1 MACVGSSS
9 ICGVGIISN
18 AHYRPS
24 YYLNKKALHHKLNT
38 TTSQLLLLSK
48 GKRRIRA
55 AAEKESSSMAT
66 EIAGVKVI
74 NNPPESKLADL
85 GVRSWPK
92 WGCPPSKFPWTY
104 SAKET
109 CYLLKGKV
117 RVYPD
122 GSNQAVEIG
131 AGDLVEF
138 PKGMSCTWDV
148 SEEVDKHYKFE

>member
-1 MACVGSSS
+1 MPRRLSSHLNCTIPLKS
-9 ICGVGIISN
+9 FKHPNCKNGRVISESRN
-18 AHYRPS
+18 PPF
-24 YYLNKKALHHKLNT
+24 LH
-38 TTSQLLLLSK
+38 QLLALGSLGKHLL
-48 GKRRIRA
+48 
-55 AAEKESSSMAT
+55 AE
-66 EIAGVKVI
+66 GVLRCL
-74 NNPPESKLADL
+74 ETTCT
-85 GVRSWPK
+85 G

>member
-1 MACVGSSS
+1 MACVSS
-9 ICGVGIISN
+9 GIWVSN
-18 AHYRPS
+18 ADFNRCS
-24 YYLNKKALHHKLNT
+24 YLNNKALHHKLSNNAGP
-38 TTSQLLLLSK
+38 LLLELSSK

-74 NNPPESKLADL
+74 NNPPESKLTDI

-117 RVYPD
+117 KVYPN